1 MKALHWLGNLFAD
14 YARAARA
21 VLTLAPWLLLP
32 AVLTEGAQHIAEIQL
47 GMFASRDAF
56 VALAQDPSRMVFG
69 YTKVAGLVISF
80 LLVARY
86 VATGSVRRA
95 LLPSG
100 RALAIVIA
108 LVALT
113 MALDMTF
120 KSAPAR
126 AIAPDL
132 LLQSVNILL
141 QVPLTALLLAAF
153 FEDSWADLKAVGW
166 RVGAAIIASGVLPAL
181 AFLPMQ
187 VLHGLNHEWA
197 MAQPTWVVAALM
209 TFDTLLVG
217 AMALA
222 LGAGAA
228 VGWRRFVGRAPSPE

>member
-1 MKALHWLGNLFAD
+1 MKVLHWLGSLIAD
-14 YARAARA
+14 YARAARS

-32 AVLTEGAQHIAEIQL
+32 ALLTEGAQHVAEIQL
-47 GMFASRDAF
+47 GMFASHDTF
-56 VALAQDPSRMVFG
+56 VAMNNDPTRWAFG
-69 YTKVAGLVISF
+69 YAKIAGLVISF

-100 RALAIVIA
+100 RAMIVVVA

-113 MALDMTF
+113 SALDMAF

-126 AIAPDL
+126 SIAPDL

-141 QVPLTALLLAAF
+141 QLPLTALLLAAL
-153 FEDSWADLKAVGW
+153 FEDRWVDLKAAGW
-166 RVGAAIIASGVLPAL
+166 GVVAAMIASGVLPAL
-181 AFLPMQ
+181 AFVPMQ
-187 VLHGLNHEWA
+187 ILHGLNHEWA
-197 MAQPTWVVAALM
+197 MGQPILVVAALM
-209 TFDTLLVG
+209 AFDTALVG

-228 VGWRRFVGRAPSPE
+228 VGWRKSVGGSQ